1 MERASKRAHSPQL
14 DRAWEIVDLVVTLTL
29 GLAAAY
35 AITTGRTNG
44 ATAAA
49 LLAAFGGLRA
59 ARRWRLR

>member
-1 MERASKRAHSPQL
+1 MEHASKRAPSRHL
-14 DRAWEIVDLVVTLTL
+14 DRAWGFVDMIVTLTL

-35 AITTGRTNG
+35 AISMGRVNG

-49 LLAAFGGLRA
+49 LFAVFRGLRA